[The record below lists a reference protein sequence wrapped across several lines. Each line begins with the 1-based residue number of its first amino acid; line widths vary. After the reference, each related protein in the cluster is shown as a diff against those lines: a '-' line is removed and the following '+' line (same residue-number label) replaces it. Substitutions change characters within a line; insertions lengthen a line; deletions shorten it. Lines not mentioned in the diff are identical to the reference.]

1 MQKGDKIVNIWVI
14 QKLWRTI
21 WPSSSSFL
29 AIVFFMFL
37 SNPHTPTFDP
47 IVIHYTN
54 VHAIVFLRKKG
65 GKYKNAFLCTQVQ
78 NISYT
83 SPQCFLVLQTME
95 MIKVQYLPIVFF
107 LAGKLLN
114 TAIEKNGYYIV
125 MSKKSSEAA
134 FSQFSCRVSSQLK
147 ICKTN

>member
-1 MQKGDKIVNIWVI
+1 M
-14 QKLWRTI
+14 
-21 WPSSSSFL
+21 
-29 AIVFFMFL
+29 
-37 SNPHTPTFDP
+37 
-47 IVIHYTN
+47 
-54 VHAIVFLRKKG
+54 KKG

-78 NISYT
+78 SISYS

-134 FSQFSCRVSSQLK
+134 FSQFSCSVISVKNL
-147 ICKTN
+147 

>member
-1 MQKGDKIVNIWVI
+1 MQKGDKIVNIWII
-14 QKLWRTI
+14 QKLWRNI

-37 SNPHTPTFDP
+37 SNPHTNIWSYCDTLYKCTCDHIPT
-47 IVIHYTN
+47 
-54 VHAIVFLRKKG
+54 KKG